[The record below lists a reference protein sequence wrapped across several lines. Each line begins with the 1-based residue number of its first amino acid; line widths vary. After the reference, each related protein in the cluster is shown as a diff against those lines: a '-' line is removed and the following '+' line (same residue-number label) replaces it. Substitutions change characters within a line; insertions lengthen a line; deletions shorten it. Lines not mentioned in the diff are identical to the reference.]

1 MNFMNITSFVLINY
15 LEKDHSM
22 IKTCRFFPK
31 QLHYKW
37 SFRSPGVSISVRLG
51 YKSLS

>member
-22 IKTCRFFPK
+22 IKTR
-31 QLHYKW
+31 
-37 SFRSPGVSISVRLG
+37 RLKNVVIFSQTIALLVEFQ
-51 YKSLS
+51 KSWC